1 VPYAPGTQRWFF
13 YREAEELDG
22 QLRGARLRV
31 LSMTE
36 EITSRHWL
44 KILAGVT

>member
-1 VPYAPGTQRWFF
+1 VLCGAAPRPHDQTTAAL
-13 YREAEELDG
+13 REM
-22 QLRGARLRV
+22 RRV

-44 KILAGVT
+44 KILAGVA